1 MPPKKISRRELLEGV
16 ALGSVTTFLGPLGC
30 SVSDRPKITEVKDIW
45 ALDLAEAAAKIRA
58 RELSPVE
65 VTQAC
70 LDRISEVDGKLN
82 SFITVVAESALEQA
96 RAAEAA
102 ISRGEWLGP
111 VHGIPIAL
119 KDNIDTA
126 GIKTTAASAVFADRV
141 PQKDAAV
148 VTKLKSAGA
157 VILGKLNMHEFG
169 GGTTSAISNYGPV
182 RNPWNLEHIAGGSSG
197 GNGAAVAAGL
207 CFGSVGTD
215 TGGSIRIPAA
225 CCGIVGLKPTYDVV
239 DTEGLVYV
247 SRSFDHIGPMCRT
260 VTDTAL
266 MFQAMTDHPAA
277 HVSDA
282 ASPRLTASLRVG
294 LLPSK
299 VPYCDAEVEAEVQT
313 VVSNAIDVIRSL
325 VAEVRDAEIPMPELG
340 DVIGFE
346 EYSFHASTL
355 ESSPQLYDTRTR
367 ENILGGKKVG
377 KAEYDRMLRELR
389 KHRETIDGAFSDVD
403 LVVLPTLSTLP
414 LKIAEATDPFAL
426 NACTFAF
433 SIGGL
438 PAISVPCG
446 FSQSGLPIGLL
457 IGGPR
462 FSEPK
467 ILALAAAYEKAA
479 GWEKRRP
486 SI

>member
-16 ALGSVTTFLGPLGC
+16 ALGSVTAFLGPLGC

-65 VTQAC
+65 VTQAS

-157 VILGKLNMHEFG
+157 VILGKLNMHEFA

>member
-16 ALGSVTTFLGPLGC
+16 ALGSVTAFLGPLGC

-157 VILGKLNMHEFG
+157 VILGKLNMHEFA

-438 PAISVPCG
+438 PA
-446 FSQSGLPIGLL
+446 
-457 IGGPR
+457 
-462 FSEPK
+462 
-467 ILALAAAYEKAA
+467 
-479 GWEKRRP
+479 
-486 SI
+486 

>member
-16 ALGSVTTFLGPLGC
+16 ALGSVTAFLGPLGC

-157 VILGKLNMHEFG
+157 VILGKLNMHEFA

>member
-16 ALGSVTTFLGPLGC
+16 ALGSVTAFLGPLGC

-157 VILGKLNMHEFG
+157 VILGKLNMHEFA
-169 GGTTSAISNYGPV
+169 GGTTSAISSYGPV

>member
-16 ALGSVTTFLGPLGC
+16 ALGSVTAFLGPLGC

-157 VILGKLNMHEFG
+157 VILGKLNMHEFA

-239 DTEGLVYV
+239 DSEGLVYV